1 MPQAVTAIYRTH
13 AIASLVR
20 EELERLGIGREAI
33 TVLPD
38 ARPEAEVADGPPVVD
53 AALLGFTAMSP
64 LSGVALPGVAYVA
77 SVDRGGLASA
87 SERLHDLSLP
97 EEDIRTYREAIRNGD
112 HVVSVRLDGSA
123 DLARIR
129 EVMRRPEE
137 ARDPGRSSSRR
148 RAVRLEPRRELL
160 DASYDESWTGGRGKT
175 TPDWPH
181 TGFPV
186 RTAMPVPSR
195 RGG

>member
-20 EELERLGIGREAI
+20 EELERLGIGRDAI

-38 ARPEAEVADGPPVVD
+38 AGPEEVADGPPAVD

-97 EEDIRTYREAIRNGD
+97 EDDIRTYREAIRNGD

-123 DLARIR
+123 DLARVR

-148 RAVRLEPRRELL
+148 RAARLEPRRELL
-160 DASYDESWTGGRGKT
+160 DASYDESWTGGRGWI
-175 TPDWPH
+175 TPDSAH

-186 RTAMPVPSR
+186 RTATPVPSR